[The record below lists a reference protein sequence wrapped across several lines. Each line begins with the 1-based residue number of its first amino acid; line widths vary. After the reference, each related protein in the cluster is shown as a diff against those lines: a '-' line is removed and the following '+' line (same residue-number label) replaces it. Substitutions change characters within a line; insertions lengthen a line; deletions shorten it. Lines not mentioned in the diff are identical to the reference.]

1 MSKEKQVITINNET
15 LPISNCRKFE
25 AGYYTIGEVGV
36 EGSGDCF
43 FIGGKYYRIETGQ
56 VVFDNEVG
64 EHVLKNEL
72 IVHGI
77 LEFEKDGYKLG
88 YFTMTDKNVKVN
100 TPTGSY
106 FAFNEEIFKSN
117 KTYREKL
124 SNGEYYHI
132 DLLDSKEFN
141 KIKVPPQEYKTSL
154 PYDSKDVLND
164 FLQIYKDLDVPIN
177 PTINKYSSLLRDLT
191 FGVEF
196 ETIAGFVPNRQLNNL
211 GLIPLRDGSIAGIEY
226 VSVPLS
232 AGKGL
237 QTIVNISEVLKK
249 KTKYNNTCALHVHLG
264 NIPRTKEFILAFF
277 LTTCFIQ
284 DDIYRMF
291 PLYKKYN
298 FRIKNKNYSKPYPI
312 FDLISKLDPEIND
325 KNIDKNFDV
334 LFTYLSMGHSFA
346 EYGNDLSKVT
356 SHPADPDGHQKWN
369 IRTRYYLHNLI
380 PLIFGNKTTV
390 EFRIHTPTFDANKI
404 IPFIFMNALL
414 VNFVKDNIDNILK
427 GKGFLTNFGDLRNLL
442 SNVIYN
448 EPTKCNDMKS
458 FHDDIISYIDSRM
471 QKTEDQNRQGNILGK
486 EEHIYASRY
495 LKWDAPIFKKVVPKV
510 KPTESID
517 EGSKLEFFQL
527 FESIERSFSTGRMTS
542 SQFSDMQADIFSKI
556 TEEEYATYLKNKR
569 SYSTMSIN
577 EF

>member
-15 LPISNCRKFE
+15 LPISTCRKFE
-25 AGYYTIGEVGV
+25 AGYYKIGDNKV
-36 EGSGDCF
+36 EDSGDCF
-43 FIGGKYYRIETGQ
+43 FVGGKYYRIETGQ
-56 VVFDNEVG
+56 IVFDHEVG

-72 IVHGI
+72 ITHGI
-77 LEFEKDGYKLG
+77 LNFEKDGYKLG
-88 YFTMTDKNVKVN
+88 YFTITDKNVKVN

-106 FAFNEEIFKSN
+106 LAFNEDIFKLN
-117 KTYREKL
+117 KAYREKL

-164 FLQIYKDLDVPIN
+164 FLQIYKDLDVPVN
-177 PTINKYSSLLRDLT
+177 TTINKYAHVLRDLT

-232 AGKGL
+232 GAKGL
-237 QTIVNISEVLKK
+237 QTVVNISEVLKK

-264 NIPRTKEFILAFF
+264 NVPRTKEFILAFF
-277 LTTCFIQ
+277 ILTCFIQ
-284 DDIYRMF
+284 DDIYKMF

-298 FRIKNKNYSKPYPI
+298 FRVKNKNYSKPYPI
-312 FDLISKLDPEIND
+312 FDLISRMDPEIND
-325 KNIDKNFDV
+325 KNINKNFDV
-334 LFTYLSMGHSFA
+334 LFSYLSMGQSFA
-346 EYGNDLSKVT
+346 EYGNDLSKVV
-356 SHPADPDGHQKWN
+356 SHPADPEGHQKWN

-380 PLIFGNKTTV
+380 PLIFGNKTTI

-404 IPFIFMNALL
+404 LPFIFMNSLL
-414 VNFVKDNIDNILK
+414 VNFVKDNTDNILK

-448 EPTKCNDMKS
+448 EPAKYDNMKP
-458 FHDDIISYIDSRM
+458 FHDDLISYIDGRV

-486 EEHIYASRY
+486 EEHIYSSRY
-495 LKWDAPIFKKVVPKV
+495 LKWDAPIVKKTSVKV
-510 KPTESID
+510 KDVKSSD
-517 EGSKLEFFQL
+517 SKSKLGYFQL
-527 FESIERSFSTGRMTS
+527 LESAERSFTTGRMTG
-542 SQFSDMQADIFSKI
+542 SQFADMQTEIYSHI
-556 TEEEYATYLKNKR
+556 TQEEYAQYLAGKR
-569 SYSTMSIN
+569 MWTTSAIN